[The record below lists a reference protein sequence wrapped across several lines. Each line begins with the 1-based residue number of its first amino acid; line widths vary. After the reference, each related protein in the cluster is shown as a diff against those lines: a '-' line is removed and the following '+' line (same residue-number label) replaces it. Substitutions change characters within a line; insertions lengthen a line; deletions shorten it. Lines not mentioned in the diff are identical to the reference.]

1 VVSVKCHF
9 GQEVLGR
16 TNCILSF
23 CCAVRGKVGK
33 FVVLLGTCFLGFECA
48 VRLGLGD
55 AGDGKG
61 KVCKSRAKPI
71 NVTPHPD
78 STLSTLFIYITLYT

>member
-1 VVSVKCHF
+1 VSEDAVCIGNWF
-9 GQEVLGR
+9 GSAL
-16 TNCILSF
+16 
-23 CCAVRGKVGK
+23 RGGLGK
-33 FVVLLGTCFLGFECA
+33 FVFLLGTCFLGFEYV

-61 KVCKSRAKPI
+61 RVCEGRTKPI

-78 STLSTLFIYITLYT
+78 STLSALFVYITLYT